1 MLLKFITILWLAF
14 MLILSH
20 IPGGPSGEESRWL
33 ASMTGVKESVLRRS
47 MHVALYLILAVLVM
61 VGWTDTPLWA
71 RIVAL
76 VIIAVIDESSKGL
89 SVFRERHC
97 NVYPDMLLNL
107 VGVGVGVGVG
117 TAIGVLI

>member
-33 ASMTGVKESVLRRS
+33 ASMTGIKEGLLRRS

-61 VGWTDTPLWA
+61 VGWTDTPLRA

-76 VIIAVIDESSKGL
+76 VIIAVADESSKGL
-89 SVFRERHC
+89 SIFPGRHC
-97 NVYPDMLLNL
+97 SIFEIGLNL
-107 VGVGVGVGVG
+107 VGCVAGVV
-117 TAIGVLI
+117 IGVLI